1 MSSALAVVSA
11 VLEQYGDSGR
21 IESGKLKNAARRNA
35 IRARFVLVRLK
46 GTARTALCHVL
57 RRIR

>member
-1 MSSALAVVSA
+1 MSSALAVVS
-11 VLEQYGDSGR
+11 EQYGDSGR